1 LFRGIVNPKAK
12 FWEDSDLLAGSALT
26 LKQRQQL
33 KEEKYAAVLN
43 TIK

>member
-1 LFRGIVNPKAK
+1 MYIVSGDCNPKAK

-33 KEEKYAAVLN
+33 KEEKFMPLY
-43 TIK
+43 